1 MRVPLTSG
9 AYQAQSVIAN
19 AQRSVNLYGEQNPQ
33 DAPCP
38 FTYYPTPGLTLV
50 STPPVPG
57 ESRGIYTAS
66 NGNRYEVVGD
76 AIYAVADDETYTQL
90 GSLTTDSGPVSMVDN
105 GLDMFIVDGSVSGF
119 TVNLTTNVLS
129 AVTDPSFLGADKVDF
144 VDTFFIFNRPDTQQF
159 YIGLSNSTGFD
170 PLDIASKSTY
180 PDKLVTL
187 AVMHREIWLF
197 GALTT
202 EVWYNTGASD
212 FTFGRMP
219 GVFIEH
225 GCAAKHSVAKID
237 LALFWLGRDLQ
248 GQGVVFAG
256 RNYSAERISTHAIE
270 QEIATYERIDDAIGF
285 SYLQNGHA
293 FYFLTFPTANATWC
307 FDVVTSQWHQRAY
320 LEADGSFSRHRANCY
335 SFNQGRCLVGD
346 WETGQVYQLDLNA
359 FTDNGVTIEYVR
371 GFPHILGADGNR
383 VMFRQFIA
391 DMEVG
396 DGYPDDSAAPEIRL
410 RWSDDRGRSWGN
422 WVQGSLGK
430 VGEYLTS
437 IQFQRLGYARDRV
450 FELSW
455 SAPVKTAL
463 NGAWVDVSR
472 ART

>member
-1 MRVPLTSG
+1 MRIPLTTG
-9 AYQAQSVIAN
+9 AYQTRSVIAE
-19 AQRSVNLYGEQNPQ
+19 AQRCVNLYAEANPQ

-38 FTYYPTPGLTLV
+38 FTYYPTPGLTLI
-50 STPPVPG
+50 STPPAPA
-57 ESRGIYTAS
+57 ESRCIYTAS
-66 NGNRYEVVGD
+66 NGNRYEVVGTNV
-76 AIYAVADDETYTQL
+76 YAVSSANVYTAL
-90 GSLTTDSGPVSMVDN
+90 GVVNSTGGPVSIVDN
-105 GLDMFIVDGSVSGF
+105 GTDAFIVDGTTSGF
-119 TVNLTTNVLS
+119 TIKLATNVMS
-129 AVTDPSFLGADKVDF
+129 PVSDPAFLGADKVDF
-144 VDTFFIFNRPDTQQF
+144 VDGYFLFNRPGTQQF
-159 YIGLSNSTGFD
+159 YISLFDGVTFD

-180 PDKLVTL
+180 SDNLVTL

-197 GALTT
+197 GELTT

-237 LALFWLGRDLQ
+237 LALFWLGKDLQ
-248 GQGVVFAG
+248 GQNVVFAG
-256 RNYSAERISTHAIE
+256 RNYVAERISTHSIE
-270 QEIATYERIDDAIGF
+270 QEFAKYPRTDDAIGF
-285 SYLQNGHA
+285 SYQQGGHA
-293 FYFLTFPTANATWC
+293 FYVLTFPTANATWC
-307 FDVVTSQWHQRAY
+307 FDVVTQQWHQRAY
-320 LEADGSFSRHRANCY
+320 LEADGTLSRHRANCY
-335 SFNQGRCLVGD
+335 SFNAGRCLVGD
-346 WETGQVYQLDLNA
+346 WQSGLVYELDQDA
-359 FTDNGVTIEYVR
+359 YTDNGVTIEYIR
-371 GFPHILGADGNR
+371 AFPHILGADGNR
-383 VMFRQFIA
+383 VLFRQFIA

-396 DGYPDDSAAPEIRL
+396 NGLPDDSAEPEIRL

-422 WVQGSLGK
+422 YVQGTLGK

-450 FELSW
+450 FEVSW

>member
-1 MRVPLTSG
+1 MRVPLTIG
-9 AYQAQSVIAN
+9 AYQSRSVIAE
-19 AQRSVNLYGEQNPQ
+19 AQRSMNLYAEANPQ
-33 DAPCP
+33 DAPAP

-50 STPPVPG
+50 STPPATG

-66 NGNRYEVVGD
+66 NGNRYEVVGESVYSVSD
-76 AIYAVADDETYTQL
+76 ANAYSMIGTL
-90 GSLTTDSGPVSMVDN
+90 NSSSGPVSMVDN
-105 GLDMFIVDGSVSGF
+105 GTDVFIVDGTIYGF
-119 TVNLTTNVLS
+119 TIKLATSVMSPVS
-129 AVTDPSFLGADKVDF
+129 DPAFYGADKVDF
-144 VDTFFIFNRPDTQQF
+144 VDGFFLFNRPGTQQF
-159 YIGLSNSTGFD
+159 YISLFDDVTFD

-180 PDKLVTL
+180 SDNLVTL

-197 GALTT
+197 GALTS
-202 EVWYNTGASD
+202 EVWYNTGESD

-237 LALFWLGRDLQ
+237 LALFWLGQDLQ
-248 GQGVVFAG
+248 GQNVVFAG
-256 RNYSAERISTHAIE
+256 RNYVAERISTHAIE
-270 QEIATYERIDDAIGF
+270 QALSGYSRVDDAIGLA
-285 SYLQNGHA
+285 YQQGGHA
-293 FYFLTFPTANATWC
+293 FYVLTFPTANATWC
-307 FDVVTSQWHQRAY
+307 FDVATGQWGQRGF
-320 LEADGSFSRHRANCY
+320 LEADGTFSRHRMNCH
-335 SFNQGRCLVGD
+335 SFNRGRSLVGD
-346 WETGQVYQLDLNA
+346 WQTGLVYQLDPNA
-359 FTDNGVTIEYVR
+359 YTDNGTTIEYVR

-396 DGYPDDSAAPEIRL
+396 NGLPDDSAGPEIRL

-422 WVQGSLGK
+422 WIQGSLGK

-463 NGAWVDVSR
+463 NGAFVDVSR
-472 ART
+472 AAT

>member
-1 MRVPLTSG
+1 MRVPLTTG
-9 AYQAQSVIAN
+9 AYQTRSVIAE
-19 AQRSVNLYGEQNPQ
+19 AQRCVNLYAEANPQ

-50 STPPVPG
+50 STPPTVG

-66 NGNRYEVVGD
+66 NGNRYEVVGEFV
-76 AIYAVADDETYTQL
+76 YAVSSNNAYTAL
-90 GSLTTDSGPVSMVDN
+90 GSLNSTSGPVSMVDN
-105 GLDMFIVDGSVSGF
+105 GTSLFIVDGTISGF
-119 TVNLTTNVLS
+119 TVDITKNVMA
-129 AVTDPSFLGADKVDF
+129 AVSDPAFYGADKVDL
-144 VDTFFIFNRPDTQQF
+144 VDGFFLFNRPGTPQF
-159 YIGLSNSTGFD
+159 YISLFDSTGFD
-170 PLDIASKSTY
+170 ALDIASKSTY
-180 PDKLVTL
+180 SDNLVTL

-197 GALTT
+197 GELTT

-237 LALFWLGRDLQ
+237 LALFWLGQDLQ
-248 GQGVVFAG
+248 GQNVVFAG
-256 RNYSAERISTHAIE
+256 RNYVAERISTHSIE
-270 QEIATYERIDDAIGF
+270 QALSSYSRVDDAIGF
-285 SYLQNGHA
+285 SYQQGGHA
-293 FYFLTFPTANATWC
+293 FYALTFPTANATWC
-307 FDVVTSQWHQRAY
+307 FDVVTGQWHQRAY
-320 LEADGSFSRHRANCY
+320 LEADGTLSRHRMNCH
-335 SFNQGRCLVGD
+335 SFNNGRNLVGD
-346 WETGQVYQLDLNA
+346 WQTGKVYMLDPNSY
-359 FTDNGVTIEYVR
+359 TDNGVTMEYIR
-371 GFPHILGADGNR
+371 AFPHILGGDGNR
-383 VMFRQFIA
+383 VLFRQFIA

-396 DGYPDDSAAPEIRL
+396 NGLPDDSAEPEIRL

-422 WVQGSLGK
+422 YVQGSLGK